1 MRLSRSIIA
10 VFLLLPSCWLYA
22 ADTMGPVWKVTKGEH
37 SLFLGGTIHLLSE
50 DDYPLPAGFDKAYQQ
65 ADVLVF
71 ETDVSQMQTPEMQYL
86 IIEKTLYKNGL
97 TLKKTLNAKTYAAL
111 LKFLDARGGNINS
124 LESFK
129 PGMVTMMLTLNEISR
144 LGQAGKGVDEFYNEK
159 GLKDNK
165 PLMFLET
172 IEQQIDLLATMGEG
186 QEDALLLY
194 TLDELKNLSS
204 ALAAL
209 KSAWR
214 QGDNAKLIEVA
225 LTPWLADFPALY
237 HALLVR
243 RNNAWLPSLEAMLT
257 TPAVEYVLVGALHLV
272 GEDGVLAML
281 ASRGYTI
288 EQLH

>member
-1 MRLSRSIIA
+1 MSR
-10 VFLLLPSCWLYA
+10 FLVVGLLILQSCSLHA
-22 ADTMGPVWKVTKGEH
+22 ADTMGPVWKVTKGGH

-71 ETDVSQMQTPEMQYL
+71 ETDVSQMQTPEIQYL

-97 TLKKTLNAKTYAAL
+97 TLKKTLKANTYAAL

-124 LESFK
+124 LEPFK

-165 PLMFLET
+165 PLLFLET

-214 QGDNAKLIEVA
+214 QGDNERLIEVA
-225 LTPWLADFPALY
+225 LAPWLADFPKLY
-237 HALLVR
+237 DSLLVK
-243 RNNAWLPSLEAMLT
+243 RNKEWLPSLEAMLT
-257 TPAVEYVLVGALHLV
+257 TPEIEYVLVGALHLV

-281 ASRGYTI
+281 QSRGYTI
-288 EQLH
+288 KQLH